1 MVPANLSYNY
11 QRTKV
16 TGIRNMR
23 NSTANQ
29 LLLDKQKLQL
39 LDINLNKNVRKW
51 GKEKHLNLFFYPF
64 LKLHLVTNLKDR
76 DVLKCD
82 VSHFTDT
89 ILCILFWFWIHISLV
104 SCWDNFYSV
113 GTWKGKTIGIHH
125 KNNFCVGIT
134 LWGPGRYNNIPL
146 KLGFKR
152 YLNKI
157 YISYIKS

>member
-1 MVPANLSYNY
+1 MVSANLSYNY

-39 LDINLNKNVRKW
+39 LEINLNKNVRKW

-76 DVLKCD
+76 DVLNVMFHIWLTPYYVFSFGFETIFPSCRAEII
-82 VSHFTDT
+82 FTV
-89 ILCILFWFWIHISLV
+89 LEL
-104 SCWDNFYSV
+104 
-113 GTWKGKTIGIHH
+113 GKA
-125 KNNFCVGIT
+125 K
-134 LWGPGRYNNIPL
+134 L
-146 KLGFKR
+146 LGFTT
-152 YLNKI
+152 KI
-157 YISYIKS
+157 IFV